1 MSKRRLQRLPEG
13 AWQLG
18 LSVRVGGQVQMSAA
32 SSVEREGEK
41 DHHRGMQGLLA
52 QGQASAS
59 LQPGAWSLSL
69 LSLGASLG
77 K

>member
-1 MSKRRLQRLPEG
+1 MSKRLPQSLAEG

-18 LSVRVGGQVQMSAA
+18 LSVRVRGQVQVSDA
-32 SSVEREGEK
+32 SSVKREGEK

-59 LQPGAWSLSL
+59 LQPGTWSLSL